1 MTRIDELKANYLS
14 GRPELF
20 PERAQL
26 VTESYKE
33 TAGQPVVMQRALS
46 LKKILEN
53 MTLFVQ
59 KGEYFLGIPSPK
71 NRCPVVCPEFGANW
85 IDRELDVFSGRQA
98 DSIAVTDE
106 NKKALRECLDF
117 WKDKSV
123 DGVVGELMPER
134 AKKAIESGMITVG
147 GSGTA
152 LGNISIN
159 NAKLL
164 EKGLSG
170 IIAEIDAQ
178 IDSFHVTDIHDM
190 NKLYFW
196 KAARISC
203 EAVIGYAARYAAE
216 ARRLAAVEEDADW
229 KNELETMADILDRVP
244 ANPAKSFREAM
255 QSLWLVY
262 VVLHIESDPHAIL
275 LGRFDQ
281 YMYPYYRKDIDEGR
295 ITDAEVVDLMS
306 CLWIKCTSMIKLRDE
321 ASSKS
326 FAGFPLFQNITA
338 GGQTSRGDD
347 ATNELSFLMLDAT
360 AKARTSQPSV
370 GLRYHNRINRDIMVK
385 AAEVIRMG
393 MGYPA
398 IMNDNVIVPKHL
410 IRGAT
415 LEEARDYCTNCVE
428 TDIPGMTDSRAHSG
442 YVNFPKCL
450 LLAMNDGKDPETGE
464 QVGPKTGTL
473 EAFAD
478 FDGLFQAYKAQLTFF
493 IDTIAEAYDIV
504 DAVHA
509 AIVPEPFM
517 SSLLDDCIAT
527 GKTRQEGGTRYNFS
541 GIFGV
546 GLSVVADSLAAVKK
560 LVFEEEHVGA
570 KELMENLENN
580 FEGRDDLRVTLLK
593 KAPKY
598 GNNIDYV
605 DTIARDCA
613 SLYAK
618 AVTSHRCIRGGI
630 YIPEMHSVAT
640 HVLFGEMTGATP
652 DGRQAKETFAD
663 GISPVGGRD
672 RNGPTEAMQ
681 SVTRIDHVEVL
692 QGLLYNQKF
701 HPSALDSPEAL
712 RKFADYL
719 EVYCTLGGHHVQFN
733 IVSKETLVEAQKNP
747 AEYRDL
753 VVRVAG
759 YSAYF
764 TELNE
769 RTQNEII
776 SRTELSFS

>member
-1 MTRIDELKANYLS
+1 M
-14 GRPELF
+14 
-20 PERAQL
+20 
-26 VTESYKE
+26 
-33 TAGQPVVMQRALS
+33 
-46 LKKILEN
+46 
-53 MTLFVQ
+53 
-59 KGEYFLGIPSPK
+59 
-71 NRCPVVCPEFGANW
+71 VCPEFGANW
-85 IDRELDVFSGRQA
+85 IDRELDVFAGRQA
-98 DSIAVTDE
+98 DSIAVTE
-106 NKKALRECLDF
+106 KNKKALRECLEF

-123 DGVVGELMPER
+123 DGVMGELMPER
-134 AKKAIESGMITVG
+134 AKKAIAHGMITVG

-159 NAKLL
+159 NVKLL
-164 EKGLSG
+164 EKGLNG
-170 IIAEIDAQ
+170 VIAEIDAR
-178 IDSFHVTDIHDM
+178 IAGFSVNDIHDIS
-190 NKLYFW
+190 KLQFW

-203 EAVIGYAARYAAE
+203 EAVITYAARYAAE
-216 ARRLAAVEEDADW
+216 ARRLAEDEGDSEW
-229 KNELETMADILDRVP
+229 KRELETMADILDRVP
-244 ANPAKSFREAM
+244 ANPARTFREAL

-281 YMYPYYRKDIDEGR
+281 YMYPYYKKDIEEGR
-295 ITDAEVVDLMS
+295 TSDKEVVELMA

-321 ASSKS
+321 ASSKA

-347 ATNELSFLMLDAT
+347 ATNELSFLMLDAVAT
-360 AKARTSQPSV
+360 AKTSQPSV
-370 GLRYHNRINRDIMVK
+370 GLRYHNRIDKDIMIK
-385 AAEVIRMG
+385 AAEVIRLG
-393 MGYPA
+393 LGYPA

-428 TDIPGMTDSRAHSG
+428 TDVPGMTDSRAHSG

-450 LLAMNDGKDPETGE
+450 LLAMNDGKDPESGI
-464 QVGPKTGTL
+464 QIGPKTGTP
-473 EAFAD
+473 ESFTR
-478 FDGLFQAYKAQLTFF
+478 FEELFEAYKAQMTFF
-493 IDTIAEAYDIV
+493 VGTIAEAYDIV

-527 GKTRQEGGTRYNFS
+527 GKTRQEGGARYNFS

-546 GLSVVADSLAAVKK
+546 GLSVAADSLAAIKK
-560 LVFEEEHVGA
+560 FVFEEHSIGIP
-570 KELMENLENN
+570 ELLDNLVNN

-598 GNNIDYV
+598 GNNDDYV
-605 DTIARDCA
+605 DDLARECA
-613 SLYAK
+613 DAYVK
-618 AVTSHRCIRGGI
+618 AVTSHRCVRGGM

-652 DGRQAKETFAD
+652 DGRKAEETFAD
-663 GISPVGGRD
+663 GVSPVGGRE
-672 RNGPTEAMQ
+672 RKGPTEAMQ
-681 SVTRIDHVEVL
+681 SITKIDHMEVL

-701 HPSALDSPEAL
+701 HPSVLDSPEAL
-712 RKFADYL
+712 RKFVDYM
-719 EVYCTLGGHHVQFN
+719 EIYCFLGGHHVQFN
-733 IVSKETLVEAQKNP
+733 IVSREILLEAQKNP
-747 AEYRDL
+747 AEFKDL

-776 SRTELSFS
+776 SRTEYQEM